1 MLQGLGPTN
10 TKEGSR
16 LCKLDIAASKMA
28 ARLEGTKR
36 GDGEVGLTEKG
47 EESGTE

>member
-10 TKEGSR
+10 TKDGSR
-16 LCKLDIAASKMA
+16 LCKLDFAASKIA
-28 ARLEGTKR
+28 DRLEGTKR

-47 EESGTE
+47 EESGKE

>member
-10 TKEGSR
+10 TKDGSR
-16 LCKLDIAASKMA
+16 LCKLDIAASEMA
-28 ARLEGTKR
+28 TRLEATKR
-36 GDGEVGLTEKG
+36 GDCEVGLTEKG